1 MIRIL
6 VLGFCLLSVKGIA
19 QQHKPNTLIMKNPGC
34 ETASYFDQQTTLN
47 FDMFKG
53 NTEALNTFFKSQKTI
68 QSVELTY
75 TAGDYQGFVLH
86 FKSAPGLKAFK
97 SLMAS
102 AGVLYLQRMHL
113 SPEPTH

>member
-1 MIRIL
+1 MLRFL
-6 VLGFCLLSVKGIA
+6 VFCFCLVSLYGIA

-34 ETASYFDQQTTLN
+34 ETATFFDQQTTFT
-47 FDMFKG
+47 FDIFKG
-53 NTEALNTFFKSQKTI
+53 HTESLKSFFTSQKTI

-102 AGVLYLQRMHL
+102 AGVVYLQRMHL